1 MGCIGWIWLGL
12 GTLLLSAVALSLTP
26 LIPAVPELASLRLLP
41 VPAAIGLLIAGRR
54 FTGAGRRV
62 QPLGALLG
70 LALGWYASL
79 FLLFSSLEW
88 NWELNEQ
95 PRIDPQMLMAMHRD
109 TQDGGTHPIALL
121 SGDEARERPSLIWY
135 LNQR

>member
-1 MGCIGWIWLGL
+1 MN
-12 GTLLLSAVALSLTP
+12 
-26 LIPAVPELASLRLLP
+26 EP
-41 VPAAIGLLIAGRR
+41 VRVSYMKSSAGRR

-95 PRIDPQMLMAMHRD
+95 PRIDPKMLMAMRRD
-109 TQDGGTHPIALL
+109 AQEGGTHPIALL

-135 LNQR
+135 LNFWHINVPRMILFLKDLQSRFH